1 MKIDETITYYPVCED
16 GYVKHIQTAHTMG
29 KISKKELSEIIKNRG
44 CIIVDNYEK
53 ETRFSPSG
61 ELCGIYLNPNI
72 K

>member
-1 MKIDETITYYPVCED
+1 
-16 GYVKHIQTAHTMG
+16 MG